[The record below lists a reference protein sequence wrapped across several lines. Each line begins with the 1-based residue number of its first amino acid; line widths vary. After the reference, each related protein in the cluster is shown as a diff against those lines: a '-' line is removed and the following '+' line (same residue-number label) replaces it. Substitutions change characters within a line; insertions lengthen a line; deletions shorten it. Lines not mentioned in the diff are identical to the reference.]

1 MGLLDTIK
9 SLFGGAKNQMQA
21 MQQQQQPQGGQQS
34 YAGQAQASGEYT
46 PEPEADDD
54 DGVCPDCGNKH
65 GVPDIAGFNPNDEN
79 SFFEAVLHMESE
91 GQFGGTDE
99 SRARIMQERGIRDRL
114 HWQDVRGSMY
124 HFLSQ
129 RYGSFDAVMQAET
142 NWRTGQMQR
151 AMQGNVAAK
160 AASGELN
167 PVEGISLAQWAA
179 FNAGIV
185 AGMNPDELLKANG
198 IKPDRWERV
207 SAEWNARMARDT
219 TFAIATEYGAAFQ
232 KASTGKY
239 GDYARE
245 ANAARAANR
254 DMTLAPPLTFDQYF
268 DVLYAQDYGTRAGQ
282 DPQAVLKSMGLTV
295 IDWTDLGAY
304 MGYYIMR
311 NHARLFK
318 SEITPAMER
327 AKAKYAAM
335 NPGVK
340 SDLDIQF

>member
-1 MGLLDTIK
+1 MGFLDTIK
-9 SLFGGAKNQMQA
+9 SLFGGAKNQVANMQSQMA
-21 MQQQQQPQGGQQS
+21 GQQQGAPQDQGQPGGYD
-34 YAGQAQASGEYT
+34 YAEAAPSGPT
-46 PEPEADDD
+46 P
-54 DGVCPDCGNKH
+54 CPDCGGIH
-65 GVPDIAGFNPNDEN
+65 PDYDLAGFDPNDEN

-99 SRARIMQERGIRDRL
+99 SRAQIMQQRRISDRL
-114 HWQDVRGSMY
+114 HWQKVRDTMY
-124 HFLSQ
+124 GELSK
-129 RYGSFDAVMQAET
+129 RFGSFEAVHQAES

-185 AGMNPDELLKANG
+185 AGMDVNELLKANG
-198 IKPDRWERV
+198 IKDDRWQRV

-232 KASTGKY
+232 KASSGPY
-239 GDYARE
+239 GNYARE

-254 DMTLAPPLTFDQYF
+254 DMTMPPPLTFDQYF

-282 DPQAVLKSMGLTV
+282 DPQAILKSMGLTI

-304 MGYYIMR
+304 YGYYIIR
-311 NHARLFK
+311 NHARLYQ
-318 SEITPAMER
+318 SEILPAMKR
-327 AKAKYAAM
+327 AEAKHASA
-335 NPGVK
+335 NPGIK

>member
-1 MGLLDTIK
+1 MGFLDTIK
-9 SLFGGAKNQMQA
+9 SLFGGAKNQVQA
-21 MQQQQQPQGGQQS
+21 MQQQQQPQASNGQQAPAEDEHS
-34 YAGQAQASGEYT
+34 EPARSGPT
-46 PEPEADDD
+46 P
-54 DGVCPDCGNKH
+54 CPDCGGTH
-65 GVPDIAGFNPNDEN
+65 PDFDLAGFDPNDEN
-79 SFFEAVLHMESE
+79 SFFEAVLHMESD
-91 GQFGGTDE
+91 GMYGGTDE
-99 SRARIMQERGIRDRL
+99 SRAEIMSRREISDRS
-114 HWQDVRGSMY
+114 HWHTIKESMY
-124 HFLSQ
+124 SELAKRF
-129 RYGSFDAVMQAET
+129 GSFDAVMQAET
-142 NWRTGQMQR
+142 NWRSGQMQR

-185 AGMNPDELLKANG
+185 AGMNADEMLKANG

-268 DVLYAQDYGTRAGQ
+268 DFLYAQDFGSRAGQ
-282 DPQAVLKSMGLTV
+282 DPQAVLKGLGLTV
-295 IDWTDLGAY
+295 VDWTDLGAY
-304 MGYYIMR
+304 MGYYIIR
-311 NHARLFK
+311 NHARLWQ
-318 SEITPAMER
+318 SEINPASER

-335 NPGVK
+335 NPGVT

>member
-1 MGLLDTIK
+1 MGFLDTIK
-9 SLFGGAKNQMQA
+9 SLFGGAKNQVEA
-21 MQQQQQPQGGQQS
+21 MQQQPQ
-34 YAGQAQASGEYT
+34 AGHSQQASEEQDSSEPDHAGHT
-46 PEPEADDD
+46 P
-54 DGVCPDCGNKH
+54 CPDCGGTH
-65 GVPDIAGFNPNDEN
+65 PDFDLAGFDVNDEN
-79 SFFEAVLHMESE
+79 GFFQAVLHMESE
-91 GQFGGTDE
+91 GQYGGTDE
-99 SRARIMQERGIRDRL
+99 SRAEIMARRDIADRS
-114 HWQDVRGSMY
+114 HWQTIKESMY
-124 HFLSQ
+124 SELSK
-129 RYGSFDAVMQAET
+129 RFGSFEAVSQAES
-142 NWRTGQMQR
+142 NWRTGEMQR

-185 AGMNPDELLKANG
+185 AGMNADELLKVNG
-198 IKPDRWERV
+198 INPDRWARV

-219 TFAIATEYGAAFQ
+219 SFAIATEYGAAFQ

-245 ANAARAANR
+245 ATAARAANR
-254 DMTLAPPLTFDQYF
+254 DMTMPPPVTLDQYF
-268 DVLYAQDYGTRAGQ
+268 DFLYAQDFGNRAGQ
-282 DPQAVLKSMGLTV
+282 DPQAVLKGLGLTV

-311 NHARLFK
+311 NHARLWK
-318 SEITPAMER
+318 SEISPASER

-335 NPGVK
+335 NPGVT

>member
-9 SLFGGAKNQMQA
+9 SLFGGAKNQVQA
-21 MQQQQQPQGGQQS
+21 MQQHQQPSSGQP
-34 YAGQAQASGEYT
+34 GEQAHAHASGEQEA
-46 PEPEADDD
+46 EPEEQD
-54 DGVCPDCGNKH
+54 DGICPDCGNKH

-99 SRARIMQERGIRDRL
+99 SRAQIMQQRSIRDRS
-114 HWQDVRGSMY
+114 HWQDVKGSMY
-124 HFLSQ
+124 HFLSE
-129 RYGSFDAVMQAET
+129 RFGSFDAVMQAET
-142 NWRTGQMQR
+142 NWRSGQMQR

-185 AGMNPDELLKANG
+185 AGMNADELLKANG

-245 ANAARAANR
+245 ATAARAANR

-268 DVLYAQDYGTRAGQ
+268 DMLFAQDFGSRAGQ
-282 DPQAVLKSMGLTV
+282 DPQATLKSLGLSV

-304 MGYYIMR
+304 MGYYISR
-311 NHARLFK
+311 NHARLYQT
-318 SEITPAMER
+318 EINPAMER
-327 AKAKYAAM
+327 ARAKYAAM
-335 NPGVK
+335 NPGVQ